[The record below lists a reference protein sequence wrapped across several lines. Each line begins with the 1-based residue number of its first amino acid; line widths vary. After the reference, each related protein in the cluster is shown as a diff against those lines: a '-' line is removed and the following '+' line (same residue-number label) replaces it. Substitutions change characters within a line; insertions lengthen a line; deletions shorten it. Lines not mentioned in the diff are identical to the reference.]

1 MKNIIAYKLGTQ
13 IIIVYIM
20 GIRLRVNRIEENND
34 FQNDLVRWELC

>member
-20 GIRLRVNRIEENND
+20 GIRLRVNRIEENNN
-34 FQNDLVRWELC
+34 FQNNLVRLELC

>member
-34 FQNDLVRWELC
+34 FRDDLVRLELC